1 LNQSTKPA
9 SDLSKQRKE
18 LDAREAYLAAREKIA
33 EETEAAITKGQNE
46 LALLDA
52 TIVARE
58 LILKQQQDRLNDQ
71 DKLYISNTTKL
82 QLKQEKEQDKLVA
95 LQEKVAAAK
104 VELEATK
111 ASIQERKDYQKQQEE
126 LIAKQSEDGN
136 LQLRSLEYEIIE
148 SKQVIKDLEQKRRN
162 LYEEGQTLES
172 DLEAARNSFAP
183 ELEEHEAAVVVIVQR
198 KEVLETDLQVAQKK
212 IYDTNIELNKLLL
225 RRKQIHADVDA
236 KLQLLDAKER
246 EIMAKR
252 EALRQEREEME
263 ETKHYYQSPKSLYDT
278 I

>member
-1 LNQSTKPA
+1 
-9 SDLSKQRKE
+9 
-18 LDAREAYLAAREKIA
+18 
-33 EETEAAITKGQNE
+33 
-46 LALLDA
+46 
-52 TIVARE
+52 
-58 LILKQQQDRLNDQ
+58 
-71 DKLYISNTTKL
+71 L
-82 QLKQEKEQDKLVA
+82 QLKQEKEQDKLTA
-95 LQEKVAAAK
+95 LQDKVVAAK
-104 VELEATK
+104 QELEAVK

-172 DLEAARNSFAP
+172 DLEAARNSFTP
-183 ELEEHEAAVVVIVQR
+183 ELEKHEAAVVVIVQR
-198 KEVLETDLQVAQKK
+198 KEVLETDLQIAQKK

-236 KLQLLDAKER
+236 KLQLLDSKER